1 MFGRKQP
8 AFKLDNRRSE
18 EDAVMAHPDPILQ
31 PRPEAR
37 ESIDLPFGEVP
48 VANETRVELERPV
61 RPATQRPDPSALFP
75 PEGEVEPRVATAA
88 SPLLKLGSEET
99 VAEGQSAPSKPKRR
113 GGRAKTR
120 LLGIDHGEGKVE
132 DVLAKQPAQVAS
144 APVTYHAVGWLVVIE
159 GPGRG
164 HSMPLRA
171 GVSQLGRGDDQS
183 IQIDFGDTSISRD
196 NHASIAFDEE
206 RRAFFIGHGGKAN
219 LVRLNEAPV
228 LTTEPLAHGDK
239 IRVGETTLQLV
250 AFCGEDFVWTEGAA
264 PHVSEPEEKSEAP
277 VPETAESPSITQ
289 SEGHL

>member
-8 AFKLDNRRSE
+8 AFTFGNRQS
-18 EDAVMAHPDPILQ
+18 DADMAVPPPDPVTQ
-31 PRPEAR
+31 PRAGGPEY
-37 ESIDLPFGEVP
+37 IDLPFDEVAP
-48 VANETRVELERPV
+48 SS
-61 RPATQRPDPSALFP
+61 RPAVEPEAPARSVTQRPDPSALFP
-75 PEGEVEPRVATAA
+75 KEGAAEPEVASVT
-88 SPLLKLGSEET
+88 SPLLKLGAEET
-99 VAEGQSAPSKPKRR
+99 VAQGSQRPTQPKRR

-132 DVLAKQPAQVAS
+132 DVLAKQEPQAAS
-144 APVTYHAVGWLVVIE
+144 APLTYQAVGWLVVIE

-164 HSMPLRA
+164 HSMPLRS

-228 LTTEPLAHGDK
+228 LTTEPLVHGDR
-239 IRVGETTLQLV
+239 IRLGETTLQLV
-250 AFCGEDFVWTEGAA
+250 AFCGPDFVWSEDAGQLEGRA
-264 PHVSEPEEKSEAP
+264 
-277 VPETAESPSITQ
+277 
-289 SEGHL
+289 